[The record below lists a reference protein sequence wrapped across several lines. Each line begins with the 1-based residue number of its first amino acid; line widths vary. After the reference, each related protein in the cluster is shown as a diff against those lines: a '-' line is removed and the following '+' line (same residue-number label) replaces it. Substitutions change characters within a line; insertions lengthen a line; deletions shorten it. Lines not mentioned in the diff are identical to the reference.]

1 MGIGP
6 FAVFAVLFLVLPT
19 AGLFIGAFQDAE
31 GNFTLANIAGL
42 MTPIVANAFRQSII
56 VSGVS
61 AILGAVIGLAI
72 AMSLAGPGIPRFLR
86 EGLMTLSGV
95 ASNFAGV
102 PLAFA
107 FLATIGRL
115 GLVTILLRDLLGID
129 IYAAGFTILGTTGLT
144 LTYLYFQLPLM
155 VLLIMPAVEG
165 LKKEWGE
172 ASAMLGATPW
182 QHAWRIT
189 APILFPSFAGAA
201 LLLFANGFGAVATA
215 FALTGSFI
223 NLVTIL
229 LFAEIRGEVLH
240 DPNLGYALAFGMVA
254 ITAVCNIIYLR
265 LRAFS
270 ARRFR

>member
-1 MGIGP
+1 MHEQAGIAAQ
-6 FAVFAVLFLVLPT
+6 FIAQLADRLKKRQAFNIANRSADFDQNEIMIFNVSRDERLN
-19 AGLFIGAFQDAE
+19 FIGHM
-31 GNFTLANIAGL
+31 GNNLDGGTQI
-42 MTPIVANAFRQSII
+42 
-56 VSGVS
+56 
-61 AILGAVIGLAI
+61 I
-72 AMSLAGPGIPRFLR
+72 AMALAGPGIPRFIR
-86 EGLMTLSGV
+86 DGLLTLSGV

-129 IYAAGFTILGTTGLT
+129 IYAAGFTVLGTTGLT

-165 LKKEWGE
+165 LKKEWIE

-254 ITAVCNIIYLR
+254 ITAVCNIVYLR